1 MVCSPTASRSSTIRV
16 ARSAAFAAL
25 VLAAPAVLA
34 ASPGGV
40 VRLEGRFEQFDGME
54 VSTFTASEEAA
65 GSFHCILDGAYSTGE
80 RYRCGT
86 GLPSYEVLH
95 TFGDSSGA
103 AVMYFEQNAA
113 TMRSFFACSMREE
126 EGKLATFRC
135 DRQPDPPESE
145 PEDKLISPI
154 AGSLRGVTIAN
165 AHQVDAEGYVFRS
178 MAPRLEADYA
188 ELMRLGIASVLIF
201 KNDRDG
207 TVRQEMDRLNAAS
220 ILGEHIP
227 MEWRDYRDFQEP
239 CELTIAALKFL
250 LAVRSEGRKVLT
262 HCTVGEDRTGYLA
275 ALYRLLTEN
284 QDAKT
289 MFLEEMCER
298 GYEQGD
304 AAKPFT
310 PYVLKL
316 RQALTALY
324 ARMAE
329 RIRRSEISATN
340 LDARVCQT
348 DVGVTFL
355 DPAELTC
362 ATSTRFRP
370 PRQASN

>member
-1 MVCSPTASRSSTIRV
+1 MQEEERKL
-16 ARSAAFAAL
+16 AAF
-25 VLAAPAVLA
+25 
-34 ASPGGV
+34 
-40 VRLEGRFEQFDGME
+40 Q
-54 VSTFTASEEAA
+54 
-65 GSFHCILDGAYSTGE
+65 
-80 RYRCGT
+80 
-86 GLPSYEVLH
+86 
-95 TFGDSSGA
+95 
-103 AVMYFEQNAA
+103 
-113 TMRSFFACSMREE
+113 
-126 EGKLATFRC
+126 C
-135 DRQPDPPESE
+135 DRQTDPPQRE
-145 PEDKLISPI
+145 PENELISPI

-178 MAPRLEADYA
+178 MAPKLESDYA
-188 ELMRLGIASVLIF
+188 ELRRLGIASVLIF

-207 TVRQEMDRLNAAS
+207 TVQQEMDRLNAAG
-220 ILGEHIP
+220 ILAEHIP
-227 MEWRDYRDFQEP
+227 MEWMDYRDFQEP

-250 LAVRSEGRKVLT
+250 LAARSEGRKVLA

-289 MFLEEMCER
+289 LFLEEMCER

-310 PYVLKL
+310 PFVPKMRL
-316 RQALTALY
+316 ALTALY

-329 RIRRSEISATN
+329 WIRRGEISATN

-348 DVGVTFL
+348 DVGITFL
-355 DPAELTC
+355 DPAELMC

-370 PRQASN
+370 PRPAAN